1 MERELIVFVDLKGQ
15 TVLVGR
21 LWVKERLGK
30 ESATFEYDAGWLKHA
45 QKFSLGP
52 SLPLTSGKHHSDK
65 GLFGAFSDPAPDRW
79 GQKLMRRFELESAQ
93 TEGRAPR
100 TLLGSDFLAGVDD
113 ATRLGA
119 LRFKRPGDD
128 QFLAHTGR
136 PVPPLLELRELLSA
150 TDRIEKGK
158 ARKKDIQLVLAP
170 GGSLGGARP
179 KATIRD
185 RDKLHVAKFPSPT
198 DQWPVIPWETVVLDL
213 AAKAGV
219 SVAPHRVVRIGTKM
233 VLLTERFDREA
244 GDIRL
249 PYMSAMT
256 ALGAG
261 DHEDRSYLE
270 ILEVLRRDG
279 AYPAEDAR
287 QLWRRMAFNVLVSNT
302 DDHLRNHGFLW
313 AGQGWRL
320 SPAFDMNPA
329 PPIVGARVHALA
341 LNEIDHTSSIDTVM
355 SVAADFGIA
364 ANEAMRM
371 AGEVAAAVSTWRA
384 GAGAQKLS
392 AADFAFMA
400 GAFDHDDLRQATALG
415 AKAPR
420 VLTLPGGKKPAKGSP
435 AAPVRGAAEKPARQP
450 AAKQPPTKQP
460 AVKQPPAKRPP
471 ASKAPAK
478 KSAPARKR

>member
-1 MERELIVFVDLKGQ
+1 MERELSVFVDLKGQ
-15 TVLVGR
+15 TFPVGR

-30 ESATFEYDAGWLKHA
+30 ETATFEYDAGWLKQA

-52 SLPLTSGKHHSDK
+52 NLPLTSGKHHSDK

-79 GQKLMRRFELESAQ
+79 GQKLMRRFESESAQ
-93 TEGRAPR
+93 AEGRTAR

-113 ATRLGA
+113 EIRLGA

-136 PVPPLLELRELLSA
+136 SVPPLLELRELLSA

-158 ARKKDIQLVLAP
+158 AKKKDIQLVLAP

-198 DQWPVIPWETVVLDL
+198 DQWPVIPWEAVVLSL
-213 AAKAGV
+213 AEKAGV
-219 SVAPHRVVRIGTKM
+219 SVAPSRIVRIGTKM

-244 GDIRL
+244 ADRRV

-256 ALGAG
+256 AIGAQE
-261 DHEDRSYLE
+261 HEDRSYLE

-279 AYPAEDAR
+279 AYPVEDAR

-329 PPIVGARVHALA
+329 PPVVGARIHALA
-341 LNEIDHTSSIDTVM
+341 LNELDHTSSIDTVM
-355 SVAADFGIA
+355 SVAADFHLT
-364 ANEAMRM
+364 ANEAMRI
-371 AGEVAAAVSTWRA
+371 AGEVAVSVSTWRVEA
-384 GAGAQKLS
+384 AAQKLS
-392 AADFAFMA
+392 GSDIAFMA
-400 GAFDHDDLRQATALG
+400 GAFDHDDLKKAVALG

-420 VLTLPGGKKPAKGSP
+420 ILTLPGSKKPAKGSP
-435 AAPVRGAAEKPARQP
+435 PAPAKGKAGKAAKQA
-450 AAKQPPTKQP
+450 AAKQPPAKP
-460 AVKQPPAKRPP
+460 PPAK
-471 ASKAPAK
+471 KAPAK
-478 KSAPARKR
+478 KAPPARRR

>member
-1 MERELIVFVDLKGQ
+1 MERELSVFVDLKGQ
-15 TVLVGR
+15 TVPVGR

-30 ESATFEYDAGWLKHA
+30 EAATFEYDAAWLKHP
-45 QKFSLGP
+45 QKFALGP
-52 SLPLTSGKHHSDK
+52 NLPLTSVKHHSTN

-93 TEGRAPR
+93 TEGRTPR

-113 ATRLGA
+113 EIRLGA

-136 PVPPLLELRELLSA
+136 AVPPLLELRELLSA

-185 RDKLHVAKFPSPT
+185 REKLHVAKFPSPT
-198 DQWPVIPWETVVLDL
+198 DQWPVIPWEAVVLDL
-213 AAKAGV
+213 AEKAGV
-219 SVAPHRVVRIGTKM
+219 SVAPNKIVRIGTKM
-233 VLLTERFDREA
+233 VLLTERFDRESA
-244 GDIRL
+244 DKRV

-256 ALGAG
+256 AIGAQE
-261 DHEDRSYLE
+261 HEERSYLE

-279 AYPAEDAR
+279 AYPVEDAR
-287 QLWRRMAFNVLVSNT
+287 QLWRRMVFNVLVSNT

-329 PPIVGARVHALA
+329 PPIVGARIHALA
-341 LNEIDHTSSIDTVM
+341 LNELDHSSSIDTVM
-355 SVAADFGIA
+355 SVAADFHLT
-364 ANEAMRM
+364 ANEAMRI
-371 AGEVAAAVSTWRA
+371 AGEVAASVSTWRA
-384 GAGAQKLS
+384 GAAVQKLS
-392 AADFAFMA
+392 ATDTAFMA
-400 GAFDHDDLRQATALG
+400 GAFDHRDLKEAIALG

-420 VLTLPGGKKPAKGSP
+420 ILTLPGAKKPAKGSP
-435 AAPVRGAAEKPARQP
+435 AAPAKGAASKPARQP
-450 AAKQPPTKQP
+450 VSKQPPP
-460 AVKQPPAKRPP
+460 KRPTVK
-471 ASKAPAK
+471 KAPARK
-478 KSAPARKR
+478 AAPARKR

>member
-1 MERELIVFVDLKGQ
+1 VERELSVYVDLKGQ
-15 TVLVGR
+15 TVPVGR
-21 LWVKERLGK
+21 LWVKERQGK
-30 ESATFEYDAGWLKHA
+30 ESATFEYDASWLKHA

-93 TEGRAPR
+93 AEGRAPR

-113 ATRLGA
+113 EIRLGA

-185 RDKLHVAKFPSPT
+185 REKLLVAKFPSPT
-198 DQWPVIPWETVVLDL
+198 DQWPVIPWEAVVLNL
-213 AAKAGV
+213 AEKAGV
-219 SVAPHRVVRIGTKM
+219 SVSPHRIVRIGAKM

-244 GDIRL
+244 GDKRL

-256 ALGAG
+256 ALSAQ

-279 AYPAEDAR
+279 AYPAQDAR

-341 LNEIDHTSSIDTVM
+341 LNELDHTASIDTVM
-355 SVAADFGIA
+355 SIAADFGLSA
-364 ANEAMRM
+364 SEAMRI
-371 AGEVAAAVSTWRA
+371 AGEIAASASTWRSAAAV
-384 GAGAQKLS
+384 QNIS
-392 AADFAFMA
+392 AADIAFMA
-400 GAFDHDDLRQATALG
+400 GAFDHSDLKTAAALG
-415 AKAPR
+415 ARAPR
-420 VLTLPGGKKPAKGSP
+420 VLTLLGAKKPARGSP
-435 AAPVRGAAEKPARQP
+435 PAPVKATAGKPAGQP
-450 AAKQPPTKQP
+450 AAKP
-460 AVKQPPAKRPP
+460 PPAKRPP
-471 ASKAPAK
+471 AKKAAAK
-478 KSAPARKR
+478 TRSPARKR